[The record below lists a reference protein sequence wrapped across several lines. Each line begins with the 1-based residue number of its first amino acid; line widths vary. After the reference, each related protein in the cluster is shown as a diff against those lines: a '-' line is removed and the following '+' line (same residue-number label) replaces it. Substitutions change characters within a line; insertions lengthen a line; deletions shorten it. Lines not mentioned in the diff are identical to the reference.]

1 MRFRVTRGAAPTCS
15 ASPHEPCDDADDDF
29 RGDSMEMNGS
39 RTVPADIETTWSA
52 LNDPEVLKAC
62 ITGCESVERMSDHEF
77 KVAMTAR
84 VGPVSARFSG
94 RIVMSDIVAPTA
106 YTLGFEGQ
114 GGAAGFAK
122 GEARVTLS
130 ENHPGTRIDYQAK
143 AQIGGKLAQ
152 IGSRLVDGAAAKV
165 ADDFF
170 ARFVERLSEP
180 PATEADASGAN
191 GDAAVPSPTVQPA
204 SGFTRTMLARIG
216 IAAAIILA
224 MLVYWV
230 TRPA

>member
-1 MRFRVTRGAAPTCS
+1 
-15 ASPHEPCDDADDDF
+15 
-29 RGDSMEMNGS
+29 MEMNGS
-39 RTVPADIETTWSA
+39 RTVPADVDTTWRA

-62 ITGCESVERMSDHEF
+62 IAGCESVERVSDNEY
-77 KVAMTAR
+77 KLAMTAR

-106 YTLGFEGQ
+106 YTLSFEGQ

-130 ENHPGTRIDYQAK
+130 DNHPGTRIDYLAK
-143 AQIGGKLAQ
+143 AQVGGKLAQ

-170 ARFVERLSEP
+170 ARFVERLAGP
-180 PATEADASGAN
+180 PAAADATSVSAALPAPTESPTLAAWRSLPVRLAI
-191 GDAAVPSPTVQPA
+191 AAV
-204 SGFTRTMLARIG
+204 
-216 IAAAIILA
+216 IAAI
-224 MLVYWV
+224 MVYWL

>member
-1 MRFRVTRGAAPTCS
+1 
-15 ASPHEPCDDADDDF
+15 
-29 RGDSMEMNGS
+29 MEMNGS
-39 RTVPADIETTWSA
+39 RTVPADIDTTWHA

-62 ITGCESVERMSDHEF
+62 IAGCESVERVSENEL

-94 RIVMSDIVAPTA
+94 RILMSDIVAPTA

-130 ENHPGTRIDYQAK
+130 DNHPGTRIDYQAK
-143 AQIGGKLAQ
+143 AQVGGKLAQ

-170 ARFVERLSEP
+170 ARFVERLTGP
-180 PATEADASGAN
+180 PTSDTADTEAIGNSAASSMSTDRQSRATP
-191 GDAAVPSPTVQPA
+191 VSTWVK
-204 SGFTRTMLARIG
+204 LA
-216 IAAAIILA
+216 IAAAIVAAMMLYWLA
-224 MLVYWV
+224 
-230 TRPA
+230 RPA

>member
-1 MRFRVTRGAAPTCS
+1 
-15 ASPHEPCDDADDDF
+15 
-29 RGDSMEMNGS
+29 MEMNGS
-39 RTVPADIETTWSA
+39 RTVPADIATTWQA

-62 ITGCESVERMSDHEF
+62 IPGCESVERVSDHEF

-114 GGAAGFAK
+114 GGAAGFAN

-130 ENHPGTRIDYQAK
+130 DNAPGTRIDYAAK

-170 ARFVERLSEP
+170 ARFVERLAGP
-180 PATEADASGAN
+180 PTPEV
-191 GDAAVPSPTVQPA
+191 DAATPVTDITPPPGTPERRG
-204 SGFTRTMLARIG
+204 SGLSAAAIG
-216 IAAAIILA
+216 RLWIAAAVVA
-224 MLVYWV
+224 ALVIYWLS
-230 TRPA
+230 RPA

>member
-1 MRFRVTRGAAPTCS
+1 
-15 ASPHEPCDDADDDF
+15 
-29 RGDSMEMNGS
+29 MEMNGS
-39 RTVPADIETTWSA
+39 RTVPADVATTWQA

-62 ITGCESVERMSDHEF
+62 IPGCESVARVSDHEF

-94 RIVMSDIVAPTA
+94 RMLMSDVVPPTA

-122 GEARVTLS
+122 GEARVTLAD
-130 ENHPGTRIDYQAK
+130 NHPGTRIDYQAK

-170 ARFVERLSEP
+170 ARFVERLAGPTSDAEAEAATSAADVTLP
-180 PATEADASGAN
+180 PGPATGMRPGLSRAAMVRLWLA
-191 GDAAVPSPTVQPA
+191 AAVVA
-204 SGFTRTMLARIG
+204 VMVI
-216 IAAAIILA
+216 
-224 MLVYWV
+224 YWL